1 VKKAQPVENPSP
13 SILEKDSLQILR
25 DALYTLEAG
34 FSNLPPAAAVVPD
47 YKAIKRVVLEA
58 AERLRDNYP
67 YFLAPRAARVSQA
80 CETARRIFAEA
91 ERRQLYL
98 ALADLPVRFFDLP
111 AAMEPDCD
119 TITCLRSVLMKPEHR
134 EWIDTI
140 WSILDQAA
148 DAALQRKSST

>member
-1 VKKAQPVENPSP
+1 VKDGEFARG
-13 SILEKDSLQILR
+13 LQSSR
-25 DALYTLEAG
+25 
-34 FSNLPPAAAVVPD
+34 
-47 YKAIKRVVLEA
+47 EA
-58 AERLRDNYP
+58 ALELYRKLRADP
-67 YFLAPRAARVSQA
+67 RFLTAFPPELDIVIWAPRAARVSEA
-80 CETARRIFAEA
+80 SEITRRIFAEA
-91 ERRQLYL
+91 ELRQLYL

-134 EWIDTI
+134 EWVGTI